1 MSLTLGLIGEGIG
14 QSKSPDLHQRLG
26 RLVGIDTRYQLIDAL
41 ELPGFDFAAT
51 VQRVRDTG
59 YRGVNVTFP
68 FKEAALRLADRAGEG
83 AKRVGSA
90 NTLLF
95 EDGGIRAENTDY
107 TGFVSA
113 YRHNFGNR
121 PVGRVLLVGAGGVG
135 RAVACGLGELGVEE
149 LLIAERDAERGEA
162 LAAHLNSLGIVARFV
177 SAAEGQAALT
187 LCSGLVNCTPVGHRN
202 HPGCPVDPTPLRA
215 DHWVFDAV
223 YIPAHTE
230 LLKAATLAGSAV
242 LSGVDLFAFQGI
254 DAYRFFSEGQVDPAL
269 LAEASQGIRDH
280 YYQQLV
286 LAEADPL

>member
-1 MSLTLGLIGEGIG
+1 MLKLGLIGEGIG

-26 RLVGIDTRYQLIDAL
+26 GLVGIDTDYELIDAL
-41 ELPGFDFAAT
+41 NEPSFDFPAT
-51 VQRVRDTG
+51 VERVRQAG

-83 AKRVGSA
+83 ARRVGSA

-95 EDGGIRAENTDY
+95 EASGIRAENTDY

-113 YRHNFGNR
+113 YQYSLGER
-121 PVGRVLLVGAGGVG
+121 PVGKVLLIGAGGVG

-149 LLIAERDAERGEA
+149 LLIAERDSARGEA
-162 LAAHLNSLGIVARFV
+162 LVAHLLGLGIKARFV
-177 SAAEGQAALT
+177 SAADGQAALAR
-187 LCSGLVNCTPVGHRN
+187 CSGLVNCTPVGHRN
-202 HPGCPVDPTPLRA
+202 HPGCPVDPSPLTA

-230 LLKAATLAGSAV
+230 LLKAAEAAGSAV
-242 LSGVDLFAFQGI
+242 LSGVELFAFQGI
-254 DAYRFFSEGQVDPAL
+254 DAYRFFSEG
-269 LAEASQGIRDH
+269 LAEAAQLSEAARGIRDH

-286 LAEADPL
+286 LAADHS

>member
-1 MSLTLGLIGEGIG
+1 MLTLGLIGEGIG

-26 RLVGIDTRYQLIDAL
+26 RLVGIDTHYQLIDAL
-41 ELPGFDFAAT
+41 EEPDFDFVAT
-51 VQRVRDTG
+51 VQRVRAAG

-68 FKEAALRLADRAGEG
+68 FKEAALRLAEHAGEG
-83 AKRVGSA
+83 ARRVGSA

-95 EDGGIRAENTDY
+95 DADGIRAENTDY

-113 YRHNFGNR
+113 YQYSLGER
-121 PVGRVLLVGAGGVG
+121 PVGRVLLIGAGGVG

-149 LLIAERDAERGEA
+149 LLVVERDSARGAA
-162 LAAHLNSLGIVARFV
+162 LVAHLLGLGINARFV
-177 SAAEGQAALT
+177 SAAEGQAALA

-202 HPGCPVDPTPLRA
+202 HPGCPVDTSPLSA

-230 LLKAATLAGSAV
+230 LLQAAAAAGSAL

-254 DAYRFFSEGQVDPAL
+254 DAYRLFSAGLVEPAQL
-269 LAEASQGIRDH
+269 NHAAQGIRDH

-286 LAEADPL
+286 LAPEAHS